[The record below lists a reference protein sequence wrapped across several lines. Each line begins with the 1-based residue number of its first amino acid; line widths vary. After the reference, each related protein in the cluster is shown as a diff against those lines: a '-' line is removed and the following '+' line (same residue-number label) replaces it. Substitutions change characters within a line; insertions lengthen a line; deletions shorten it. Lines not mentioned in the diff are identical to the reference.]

1 MGALNDVSGSLG
13 PMRKRETGSVAR
25 SVEKSST
32 YDPSTTPT
40 RVAATEP
47 EESMLK
53 TAEPIEF
60 ADDEHAA
67 TNLELFADNTS
78 ELYGRKKDILRLLAV
93 QDLLG
98 TYDTAKAQKLW
109 RGWIDVAALM
119 YEKEL
124 GEKGDARR
132 VFTPAIRDAV
142 AASVEKSEKAE
153 LDLGNHDY
161 LLDKKASTKQAADG
175 NEALEQ
181 KEAELRFK
189 RKDIGTL
196 MLNWHGGSGDPIYAV
211 GSYWI
216 DGKQHP
222 QPEVLE
228 RAKNGI
234 GKLIGQASTEAGRK
248 ANGWTDADLD
258 ELYTIRDGMDEIEA
272 EENALKA
279 KEATTKDAVAKQAA
293 LSRQEAYALMASPLQ
308 DKALLIVGTNAAG
321 NEDWDYV
328 GYDLKAGDVPVDFLV
343 SYMHRMG
350 GMPDLKKED
359 LTPHS
364 FVESQTKTLTKVV
377 VSYALGDNRSID
389 VELRLKKAKEAAGG
403 LGLSESA
410 IATHLDVMQD
420 MLAKGDTQ
428 GLKKRLDQLAADI
441 KRIAQTRQAVRS
453 ATDTVSTDGYHYVLE
468 AGGDIDDPEAWETEM
483 GEATGQYR
491 GDVMIDGSRCIL
503 FHNDETGD
511 DYAVLPQNATIN
523 GKEASIVVAGPDL
536 RSLAIDLYKS
546 VVGKAGKE
554 VAQMIQEAIKKA
566 YELGAA
572 EKAARVASLL
582 KTAAPD
588 ADDLV
593 LYIDNTESLY
603 KRKQEIVKATM
614 RHLRSGKYDAA
625 KSAKLWLYLVDAG
638 AQAWAKELGDEEGN
652 RSVKWNDLFPK
663 AVREQAAR
671 DMSETAK
678 VEIQDG
684 TWDFLNEKG
693 AKTAAEGPKKFDPRS
708 AVVYFDI
715 HFDEDNLKEDA
726 GDPSSPAH
734 EEAKKILSEAQS
746 SSGSSIHKLEGQAM
760 AQAAK
765 ILGHSFSNEGHD
777 RFDDLVCKI
786 TSVHSVEDV
795 SKLFDTVSRKVIGGD
810 DIIDLAPYFVAQNF
824 VLFPEGVNGPQVPFA
839 DFDDWKEEVKSAAV
853 KEAAGAG
860 LPDPSELGAGR
871 LVDLVRSIQVVALGA
886 SKSQD
891 PIGTIRKLLSSAGLG
906 TVVEASETKSAGPR
920 DPKKPKG
927 DFALVRGIGMDDVVV
942 SVHPTKES
950 AEEAMRKKGGEPGS
964 LFTKGMRIVDVGPSS
979 RTELVNIFGK
989 WTIRPKTASAPRVAA
1004 SWKALDDKL
1013 GKRWILDAKDSDVF
1027 EAFHIKEIK
1036 GPGIPLYS
1044 TQVIMKDGTTLRYR
1058 ALKDLKEAQKVAE
1071 SYLKSDKENASLL
1084 LTDGWTRT

>member
-258 ELYTIRDGMDEIEA
+258 ELYNIRDGMDEIEA
-272 EENALKA
+272 QENALKA
-279 KEATTKDAVAKQAA
+279 KEAAVKQAA

-420 MLAKGDTQ
+420 LLAKGDTQ

-536 RSLAIDLYKS
+536 RSLALNLYKS
-546 VVGKAGKE
+546 VVGRAGKE
-554 VAQMIQEAIKKA
+554 VAQMIQDAIKKA

-678 VEIQDG
+678 VEIEDG
-684 TWDFLNEKG
+684 TWDFLDEKG
-693 AKTAAEGPKKFDPRS
+693 AKTAA
-708 AVVYFDI
+708 
-715 HFDEDNLKEDA
+715 L
-726 GDPSSPAH
+726 PSS
-734 EEAKKILSEAQS
+734 L
-746 SSGSSIHKLEGQAM
+746 SSGELQSMRKDLSDAWDLLVRVEQKAGPVTAFPLRSSLSDMRQ
-760 AQAAK
+760 
-765 ILGHSFSNEGHD
+765 
-777 RFDDLVCKI
+777 DLS
-786 TSVHSVEDV
+786 T
-795 SKLFDTVSRKVIGGD
+795 L
-810 DIIDLAPYFVAQNF
+810 IDGLDSHYPGA
-824 VLFPEGVNGPQVPFA
+824 
-839 DFDDWKEEVKSAAV
+839 KSAATSKQAANEKGASTKQAGLSVTDRKRILEIARSENDPNDLNFKENAEIEEVDEDGFWVEGTKYVWVDRPDDMVEASV
-853 KEAAGAG
+853 KEAADAG

-906 TVVEASETKSAGPR
+906 AVVEASIKSASMLEPE
-920 DPKKPKG
+920 DIPADFPVKPLQDGQSAKDKVTCGTCGLSWDDAISTSWTPAPGGRCPFEYFHDAGDDEDDKG
-927 DFALVRGIGMDDVVV
+927 DHEY
-942 SVHPTKES
+942 S
-950 AEEAMRKKGGEPGS
+950 GS
-964 LFTKGMRIVDVGPSS
+964 
-979 RTELVNIFGK
+979 
-989 WTIRPKTASAPRVAA
+989 TASAPRVAA
-1004 SWKALDDKL
+1004 KWKALDDKL